1 MTPALLFAAVAQTIV
16 PAPVYLPDETEPCA
30 RFAPPARRDHS
41 SRTMTVDDLTEI
53 ADIGPAI
60 AEQTPSAFGLS
71 PAGDR
76 VAFFVKRADPQTN
89 AYCQRLLVAPLDE
102 VGEAVQIAS
111 GGRYLHDDFRLRD
124 FSVVL
129 AGWDKPNPPR
139 WSPDG
144 RHLAYLRRD
153 ENSTQVWMV
162 DPTGASPARQAT
174 SLPDD
179 VDDFRWTASGL
190 AMVVATRPG
199 IRAAARTIAAEG
211 AGGYL
216 FDDRFSPQF
225 AGHPI
230 PTGHLESEYTLISLA
245 DEAMRPATG
254 KERELLDPKM
264 PPELPALARN
274 FRRGPHGDSAWLEPK
289 DPDHLLSPTRLVVSR
304 ADGRRQICAST
315 DCEGVFGLW
324 WSKEGGALVLQQR
337 TGWAKSQTALL
348 RWDEGASAPRRFLLT
363 DDLLIGCQL
372 LRTELICA
380 REGTT
385 QPRRLVTIDITT
397 GAERM
402 IHDPNPDFRHIRW
415 GPVQRLKFRNSYGVE
430 SFADLVFPPG
440 HEEGQRH
447 PLVVVQYT
455 SRGFLR
461 GGTGDEVP
469 IQPLAAR
476 GFAVLSF
483 DRPGP
488 LPGAYRARNEI
499 ETRTLFADP
508 WADRRQVQ
516 SSLETAVELAIATG
530 AIDSDRIGISG
541 FSDGGAT
548 VQFALINSDLFEVA
562 SVGTCCADKIAQ
574 PLAAGP
580 RFTDYFRA
588 MGYPFFEPDEEGF
601 WKPISLLENVDTIRA
616 PILIQVAD
624 SEYEGGLDVV
634 EAFSHRGKA
643 LELFVFPEETH
654 YKWQPPHR
662 EAIYGRNIDW
672 FEFWL
677 AREMDCAPSKAE
689 QYRRWLAMQGA
700 PRRLDL
706 RCSNDL
712 SPRP

>member
-60 AEQTPSAFGLS
+60 PEQTPSAFGLS

-76 VAFFVKRADPQTN
+76 VAFFVKRSDPQTN
-89 AYCQRLLVAPLDE
+89 AYCQRLLIAPLDE
-102 VGEAVQIAS
+102 VGEAVEIAS
-111 GGRYLHDDFRLRD
+111 GGKYLHDDFRLRD

-144 RHLAYLRRD
+144 TRIAYLRR
-153 ENSTQVWMV
+153 EGTSTQVWIA
-162 DPTGASPARQAT
+162 DPAGASPPRQT
-174 SLPDD
+174 TYLPDD
-179 VDDFRWTASGL
+179 VDDFRWTPSGMAL
-190 AMVVATRPG
+190 VVATRPG
-199 IRAAARTIAAEG
+199 IRAAAEQIAVEG
-211 AGGYL
+211 ESGFL

-230 PTGHLESEYTLISLA
+230 PTGHIDSEYTLVSLVG
-245 DEAMRPATG
+245 EATRAATG
-254 KERELLDPKM
+254 QERELFEPNEPDEM
-264 PPELPALARN
+264 PASARN
-274 FRRGPHGDSAWLEPK
+274 YRRGPHGSSVWLEPK
-289 DPDHLLSPTRLVVSR
+289 DPDHLLSPTRLVVSH
-304 ADGRRQICAST
+304 ADGRREICASA

-324 WSKEGGALVLQQR
+324 WSQGGDALVLQQR
-337 TGWAKSQTALL
+337 TGWARSETALL

-372 LRTELICA
+372 LRGELICA

-385 QPRRLVTIDITT
+385 QPRRLVAIDINT
-397 GAERM
+397 GTERVL
-402 IHDPNPDFRHIRW
+402 HDPNPDFRHIRR
-415 GPVQRLKFRNSYGVE
+415 GPVQRLRFRNSYGVE
-430 SFADLVFPPG
+430 SFADLILPPG
-440 HEEGQRH
+440 HEEGQRY

-469 IQPLAAR
+469 IQPLVAR

-488 LPGAYRARNEI
+488 LPAAYRARNEI

-516 SSLETAVELAIATG
+516 SSLETAVALAIATG
-530 AIDSDRIGISG
+530 VVDHERIGISG

-548 VQFALINSDLFEVA
+548 VQFALINSDLFDVA

-574 PLAAGP
+574 SLAAGP
-580 RFTDYFRA
+580 RFTAYFRA
-588 MGYPFFEPDEEGF
+588 MGYPFFEEDEEEF
-601 WKPISLLENVDTIRA
+601 WAPISLLENVDTIRA
-616 PILIQVAD
+616 PILVQAAD

-654 YKWQPPHR
+654 YKWQPAHR

-677 AREMDCAPSKAE
+677 AGKLDCARAKGE
-689 QYRRWLAMQGA
+689 QYRRWMAMQGA
-700 PRRLDL
+700 PRRRDL
-706 RCSNDL
+706 RCLNDL
-712 SPRP
+712 SPRC